1 MIQPARRMPAGA
13 NGARMPQAAPPP
25 PREAR
30 AGLPLK
36 LLALLWFLVL
46 YDVHWL
52 LASRGIPVLKAPIV
66 VYLALGAAVAW
77 GFLNNGSWQRR
88 WTWYPPFAAFIATGA
103 LMIPFALNRGMARD
117 NVQGFIL
124 FWFLVVSTVL
134 LVDSARRAE
143 RLLRLYGLQFVWFGL
158 WGSATGLV
166 GWHTTLAN
174 HDGFGSF
181 MAIGLGFTAFMYFA
195 SKEKW
200 FRRAMLAALALCAVG
215 VVASFARGAFLAAA
229 GVFGVVWLR
238 SPHKGRTLGMGIG
251 AAILVIAA
259 SQILY
264 PGQFWAEISSVFD
277 EGTTE
282 GTGEDRW
289 VLWAA
294 AWEVYLNHPILG
306 TGPGNWGVFASTHF
320 VAGELG
326 SRYVNNPTM
335 LYNRSLHSEYFR
347 ILAEQGTVGV
357 MAFVWILWDF
367 WKRNA
372 KLRTQQAQQVWAEMG
387 GKMNLQSIAYGLE
400 AALVAWMAVSAIY
413 SQSGKHWFYTI
424 IGLNLLIG
432 TLVTRGMRRSPP
444 RSAPLVAPEL
454 VRRGAPTSSRSGSPA
469 PHGVAPGVMR
479 NGR

>member
-1 MIQPARRMPAGA
+1 MIQPAARNQGS
-13 NGARMPQAAPPP
+13 NGARVGPTAAPPP

-52 LASRGIPVLKAPIV
+52 LASRGLPVLKAPIV
-66 VYLALGAAVAW
+66 AYLALGAAVAW

-88 WTWYPPFAAFIATGA
+88 WTWYPPYAAYILTGA
-103 LMIPFALNRGMARD
+103 VMIPFALNRGMARD
-117 NVQGFIL
+117 NVQGFVL
-124 FWFLVVSTVL
+124 FWFLIVSTVL

-143 RLLRLYGLQFVWFGL
+143 RLLRLYGVQFIWFGL

-195 SKEKW
+195 SNDRR
-200 FRRAMLAALALCAVG
+200 FRRAMLVALALCAVG

-229 GVFGVVWLR
+229 GVFGVVLLR
-238 SPHKGRTLGMGIG
+238 SPHKGRTLGMGVG
-251 AAILVIAA
+251 AAVLVIAA

-289 VLWAA
+289 VLWSA

-347 ILAEQGTVGV
+347 ILAEQGTLGI

-372 KLRTQQAQQVWAEMG
+372 ALRTRQAQQIWSEIG
-387 GKMNLQSIAYGLE
+387 GSMQLQSIAYSLE

-413 SQSGKHWFYTI
+413 SQSGKHWFYSI
-424 IGLNLLIG
+424 IGLNLLIH
-432 TLVTRGMRRSPP
+432 TLVTRHGRRPP
-444 RSAPLVAPEL
+444 RPSAPLVGPEF
-454 VRRGAPTSSRSGSPA
+454 VSRGVPASSRSGSPV
-469 PHGVAPGVMR
+469 PRGVSPGARR